1 MADYISRSVS
11 AYEINLAPAIKSI
24 DYTLEMAYEA
34 MNTVEDDMDDC
45 MDWIEFGVGGPA

>member
-11 AYEINLAPAIKSI
+11 TYEINLAPANKQIE
-24 DYTLEMAYEA
+24 YTLDMAYEA

-45 MDWIEFGVGGPA
+45 MDWIDFGVGGPA